1 MQIGKDAGMY
11 RGRLEGKVLVIEV
24 SIEAYWQQAKSLAY
38 RHMHITAGCQAKRQT
53 VIEEACIEAGRHCN

>member
-1 MQIGKDAGMY
+1 LN

-38 RHMHITAGCQAKRQT
+38 RHMHITAGCQAKRQAAKNL
-53 VIEEACIEAGRHCN
+53 V